1 MFDKK
6 SSFLIPVIG
15 TAVILAGGI
24 AAYIYLKGN
33 TDSSSP
39 LGNAKLV
46 PQTALMATYIDT
58 NPESWYKLQQFGTP
72 EAQKLVTKGLK
83 DFNQQIWNDS
93 NISYEADIKPWVG
106 GVMIAVLP
114 PDKKKTPPPQKTTN
128 YLGSPSAPNILLVVG
143 IKDKIAALKFANKL
157 KAAQNITAKESDYRG
172 EKIIETKGQGQP
184 QYTTVLNNDHLLLTS
199 NRQTVEKAIDTYK
212 GESSFANKEGASDLL
227 SKGVDV
233 KNSLAQIYVPDYAN
247 MIQKLNSQSQQLP
260 PQALAQIKQVK
271 SLVAGVGVDDAG
283 LRLKTTVNLDPQLNK
298 FEYQTTSAKIVGQFP
313 SETFALVSGQGIS
326 KSWQTFVQQSQDY
339 PELNQVIQQARTQL
353 KTTQIDLDKDI
364 FGWMNGEFGL
374 GAVRSNQGLLA
385 NVGFGGALV
394 LDTSDRKTAE
404 ATLTKLDNLAKQ
416 QSINIA
422 QKNIG
427 GKNITEWQI
436 PQQGALVSHGWL
448 DNDTV
453 FLALGG
459 PIAETLANRQGTA
472 LDQTD
477 TFKKVTG
484 SLQKPNGGYFYLDMD
499 KTTDIIKRLA
509 PQNQPLTPDTTAI
522 LTSMRGVGVT
532 VNSPSKSKTE
542 MEMLFSLKPS
552 QGK

>member
-427 GKNITEWQI
+427 GKKITEWQI
-436 PQQGALVSHGWL
+436 PLQGALVSHGWL

-453 FLALGG
+453 FIALGE

-472 LDQTD
+472 LDQSD
-477 TFKKVTG
+477 TFKTVIG

-499 KTTDIIKRLA
+499 KTTDIIKRLSA
-509 PQNQPLTPDTTAI
+509 QGQPLNPDTTAI

>member
-1 MFDKK
+1 MSDKK

-24 AAYIYLKGN
+24 AAYIYLKSN

-46 PQTALMATYIDT
+46 PKTALMATYIDT
-58 NPESWYKLQQFGTP
+58 NPESWHELHQFGTP
-72 EAQKLVTKGLK
+72 EAQKLVTKGLQ
-83 DFNQQIWNDS
+83 DFNQQILNDS

-114 PDKKKTPPPQKTTN
+114 PDEKKTPPVN
-128 YLGSPSAPNILLVVG
+128 LGSPSAPNILLVVG

-157 KAAQNITAKESDYRG
+157 KVAQKITAKESDYKG

-184 QYTTVLNNDHLLLTS
+184 KYTTVLNNDHLLLTV

-212 GESSFANKEGASDLL
+212 GEPSFATKEGAYDIL
-227 SKGVDV
+227 SQGVDV

-247 MIQKLNSQSQQLP
+247 MVQKLNSQSKQLP
-260 PQALAQIKQVK
+260 PQSLAQIKQVK
-271 SLVAGVGVDDAG
+271 SLVAGMGVDDAG
-283 LRLKTTVNLDPQLNK
+283 LRLKATVNLDPQLNK

-313 SETFALVSGQGIS
+313 SETFALASGQGIS

-339 PELNQVIQQARTQL
+339 PELNQGIQQARRQL
-353 KTTQIDLDKDI
+353 KTAQIDLDKDI

-374 GAVRSNQGLLA
+374 GAVKSNQGLLA

-416 QSINIA
+416 QSFNIA

-436 PQQGALVSHGWL
+436 PLQGALVSHGWL

-453 FLALGG
+453 FLAIGG
-459 PIAETLANRQGTA
+459 PIAETLANRQSTA

-477 TFKKVTG
+477 TFKTVIG

-499 KTTDIIKRLA
+499 KTTAIIKHLSA
-509 PQNQPLTPDTTAI
+509 QSQPLTPDTTAI
-522 LTSMRGVGVT
+522 LTSIRGVGVT
-532 VNSPSKSKTE
+532 VNSPSKSQTE
-542 MEMLFSLKPS
+542 MEMLFSLKPA
-552 QGK
+552 KEK

>member
-1 MFDKK
+1 MSDKK

-24 AAYIYLKGN
+24 AAYIYLKSN

-46 PQTALMATYIDT
+46 PKTALMVTYIDT
-58 NPESWYKLQQFGTP
+58 NPESWHKLHQFGTP
-72 EAQKLVTKGLK
+72 EAQKLVTKGLQ
-83 DFNQQIWNDS
+83 DFNQQILNDS

-114 PDKKKTPPPQKTTN
+114 PDEKKTPPVN
-128 YLGSPSAPNILLVVG
+128 LGSPETPNYLFVIG

-157 KAAQNITAKESDYRG
+157 KVAQKITAKESDYKG

-184 QYTTVLNNDHLLLTS
+184 KYTTVLNNDHLLLTV

-212 GESSFANKEGASDLL
+212 GEPSFATKEGAYDIL
-227 SKGVDV
+227 SQGVDV

-247 MIQKLNSQSQQLP
+247 MVQKLNSQSKQLP
-260 PQALAQIKQVK
+260 PQSLAQIKQVK
-271 SLVAGVGVDDAG
+271 SLVAGMGVDDAG
-283 LRLKTTVNLDPQLNK
+283 LRLKATVNLDPQLNK

-313 SETFALVSGQGIS
+313 SETFALASGQGIS

-339 PELNQVIQQARTQL
+339 PELNQGIQQARRQL
-353 KTTQIDLDKDI
+353 KTAQIDLDKDI

-374 GAVRSNQGLLA
+374 GAVKSNQGLLA

-416 QSINIA
+416 QSFNIA

-436 PQQGALVSHGWL
+436 PLQGALVSHGWL

-453 FLALGG
+453 FLAIGG
-459 PIAETLANRQGTA
+459 PIAETLANRQSTA

-477 TFKKVTG
+477 TFKTVIG

-499 KTTDIIKRLA
+499 KTTAIIKHLSA
-509 PQNQPLTPDTTAI
+509 QSQPLTPDTTAI
-522 LTSMRGVGVT
+522 LTSIRGVGVT
-532 VNSPSKSKTE
+532 VNSPSKSQTE
-542 MEMLFSLKPS
+542 MEMLFSLKPA
-552 QGK
+552 KEK

>member
-1 MFDKK
+1 MSDKK

-24 AAYIYLKGN
+24 AAYIYLKGS

-58 NPESWYKLQQFGTP
+58 NPELWYKLQQFGTP

-157 KAAQNITAKESDYRG
+157 KAAQNITAKESDYKG

-212 GESSFANKEGASDLL
+212 GESSFATKEGAYDIL

-233 KNSLAQIYVPDYAN
+233 KNSLAQLYVPDYAN

-271 SLVAGVGVDDAG
+271 SLVAGVGVDDEG

-313 SETFALVSGQGIS
+313 SETFALASGQGIS

-339 PELNQVIQQARTQL
+339 PELNQIIQQARTQL

-374 GAVRSNQGLLA
+374 GAVRSNQDLLA

-416 QSINIA
+416 QSLNIA

-453 FLALGG
+453 FIALGG

-472 LDQTD
+472 LDQSD
-477 TFKKVTG
+477 TFKTVIG

-499 KTTDIIKRLA
+499 KTTDIIKRLSA
-509 PQNQPLTPDTTAI
+509 QSQPLTPDTTAI